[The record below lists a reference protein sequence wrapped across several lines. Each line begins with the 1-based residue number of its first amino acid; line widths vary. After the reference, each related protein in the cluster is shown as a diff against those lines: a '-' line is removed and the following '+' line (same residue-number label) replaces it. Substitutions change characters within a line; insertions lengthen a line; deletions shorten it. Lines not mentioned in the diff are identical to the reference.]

1 MPMWHSDQ
9 GKRKVTGGRRK
20 SYRTRRSFEVGGYPA
35 ETRLGEA
42 IRRVHKTRGNTKKI
56 KLLVERY
63 ANVAIPLTG
72 KTEKVAIQE
81 VIENTAN
88 ADYNRRK
95 IIVRGAIIETSLG
108 RAVVTSRSGQDGV
121 INAVKLVENEI

>member
-1 MPMWHSDQ
+1 MWHSDHN
-9 GKRKVTGGRRK
+9 KRKVTGGRRK
-20 SYRTRRSFEVGGYPA
+20 SFRPRRSFEVGGYPA

-42 IRRVHKTRGNTKKI
+42 IRRVHNTRGNTKKI
-56 KLLVERY
+56 KLLVARY
-63 ANVAIPLTG
+63 ANVTDPLIG
-72 KTEKVAIQE
+72 KTDKVIIQE
-81 VIENTAN
+81 VIESKAN

-121 INAVKLVENEI
+121 INAVKLVEDEI

>member
-1 MPMWHSDQ
+1 MWHCDQ
-9 GKRKVTGGRRK
+9 DKRKVTGGK
-20 SYRTRRSFEVGGYPA
+20 KKPYRTRRSFEVGGYPA
-35 ETRLGEA
+35 ETRLGET
-42 IRRVHKTRGNTKKI
+42 IRRVNKTRGNTKKI
-56 KLLVERY
+56 KLLAEKY
-63 ANVAIPLTG
+63 ANVTIPLTG

-81 VIENTAN
+81 VIENAAN

-121 INAVKLVENEI
+121 INAVKLNENEI